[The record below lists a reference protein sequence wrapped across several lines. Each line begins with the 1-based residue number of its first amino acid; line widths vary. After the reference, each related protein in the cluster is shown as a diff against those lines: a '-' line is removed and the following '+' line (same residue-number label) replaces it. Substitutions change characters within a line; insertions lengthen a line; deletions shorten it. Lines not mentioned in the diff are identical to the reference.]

1 MGNECTVGK
10 KKGGGHPINSN
21 TKYHR
26 GMKLIPINM
35 DYCLLQFDAVKF
47 FLCARLHGVS
57 LQNLNFFNVN
67 PPIGQRNR
75 KVHHSNCQGTNFHN
89 ISGVGLRVIR
99 RRNYN

>member
-35 DYCLLQFDAVKF
+35 DYCLLQFDAVQL
-47 FLCARLHGVS
+47 FLGVRLHGGS
-57 LQNLNFFNVN
+57 LHNFIF
-67 PPIGQRNR
+67 
-75 KVHHSNCQGTNFHN
+75 
-89 ISGVGLRVIR
+89 L
-99 RRNYN
+99 